1 MDIIA
6 NILCTYTLGRS
17 QLGWQKKIKTT
28 TIDFFWQ
35 LVLLLFSFF
44 FFFFFV
50 LKISQTLSPSFSWWK
65 SMSWIHD
72 RKKILKNNK
81 KENILD
87 IKYKNWVF
95 FLISAHLQGKKIQ
108 SEGKFKMIFLSL
120 YIDISYVVVFKLYKS
135 LNSQNSNYLR

>member
-6 NILCTYTLGRS
+6 NILCTFTLGRS
-17 QLGWQKKIKTT
+17 QLGWQKKNQNHNNRFFL
-28 TIDFFWQ
+28 TIGSAFVFF
-35 LVLLLFSFF
+35 FSFS
-44 FFFFFV
+44 

-95 FLISAHLQGKKIQ
+95 FLIPAHLQGKK
-108 SEGKFKMIFLSL
+108 
-120 YIDISYVVVFKLYKS
+120 KS
-135 LNSQNSNYLR
+135 KVRENSK

>member
-1 MDIIA
+1 MVGHYCKHTMY
-6 NILCTYTLGRS
+6 LLLGRS

-95 FLISAHLQGKKIQ
+95 SYSCSFTRKKNPKWGKIQ
-108 SEGKFKMIFLSL
+108 N
-120 YIDISYVVVFKLYKS
+120 DISVFIHRYFLCRRVQVV
-135 LNSQNSNYLR
+135 

>member
-35 LVLLLFSFF
+35 LVLLLFSF

-95 FLISAHLQGKKIQ
+95 FLFLLIYKEKNPKWSKIQ
-108 SEGKFKMIFLSL
+108 N
-120 YIDISYVVVFKLYKS
+120 DISIFIDRYFSCRRVQVV
-135 LNSQNSNYLR
+135 

>member
-1 MDIIA
+1 
-6 NILCTYTLGRS
+6 
-17 QLGWQKKIKTT
+17 
-28 TIDFFWQ
+28 
-35 LVLLLFSFF
+35 
-44 FFFFFV
+44 
-50 LKISQTLSPSFSWWK
+50 
-65 SMSWIHD
+65 MSWIHD

-95 FLISAHLQGKKIQ
+95 FLFLLIYKEKIQ
-108 SEGKFKMIFLSL
+108 SEEKFKMIFLSL